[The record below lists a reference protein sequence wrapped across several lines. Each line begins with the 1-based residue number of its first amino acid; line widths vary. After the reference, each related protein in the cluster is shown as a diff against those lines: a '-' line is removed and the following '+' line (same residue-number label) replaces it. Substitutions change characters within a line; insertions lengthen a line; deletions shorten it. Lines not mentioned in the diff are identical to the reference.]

1 VIMHVPCVELFLA
14 QAAQPA
20 GERTNPLQ
28 ALLGFAPVILIL
40 IAFFW
45 FTHRS
50 QKRRDQER
58 QQMLD
63 SVRPK
68 DRVVTMGGVH
78 GRVVSVKDDTFVLRV
93 DDEKDVK
100 ITINRTGISRKADD
114 QAGEGQMP

>member
-1 VIMHVPCVELFLA
+1 MHVTCVELFLA
-14 QAAQPA
+14 QVVPPA
-20 GERTNPLQ
+20 GESRSLSE
-28 ALLGFAPVILIL
+28 LLMSFAPIILIL

-63 SVRPK
+63 GIKPK
-68 DRVVTMGGVH
+68 DRVITLGGIH
-78 GRVVSVKDDTFVLRV
+78 ARVVSIKDDTFVLRV

-100 ITINRTGISRKADD
+100 ITVTRTGISRKADD
-114 QAGEGQMP
+114 QAGEGQAP

>member
-1 VIMHVPCVELFLA
+1 MHVPCVELFLA

-20 GERTNPLQ
+20 GDGANLFD
-28 ALLGFAPVILIL
+28 AFKGFLPIILIL

-50 QKRRDQER
+50 QKRRDQDR

-63 SVRPK
+63 SIRPK
-68 DRVVTMGGVH
+68 DRVVTLGGIH
-78 GRVVSVKDDTFVLRV
+78 GRVVSVKDDAFVLRV

-100 ITINRTGISRKADD
+100 ITVSRTGVSRKADD
-114 QAGEGQMP
+114 QPAEGQAP